1 MVSLVIKEMAR
12 HGPSHR
18 ALLNWYS
25 TAYESFNWLDW
36 SAKDARDVFFLTT
49 AVHTTHARNHHDDC
63 VRSGGS
69 QARPDLAMPQH
80 ARCAL
85 LCRSLERQLRQTS
98 LLQQLNDNDK
108 CARARKGKTLG
119 TSLIFFKAQSSLRG
133 QVSAEREQS
142 DTNSCRTRAR

>member
-18 ALLNWYS
+18 ALLDWYS

-49 AVHTTHARNHHDDC
+49 AMHTTHARNHHDDC

-80 ARCAL
+80 ARCVPCFRAFA
-85 LCRSLERQLRQTS
+85 RSSANHCAKQLTTATER
-98 LLQQLNDNDK
+98 
-108 CARARKGKTLG
+108 
-119 TSLIFFKAQSSLRG
+119 
-133 QVSAEREQS
+133 
-142 DTNSCRTRAR
+142 